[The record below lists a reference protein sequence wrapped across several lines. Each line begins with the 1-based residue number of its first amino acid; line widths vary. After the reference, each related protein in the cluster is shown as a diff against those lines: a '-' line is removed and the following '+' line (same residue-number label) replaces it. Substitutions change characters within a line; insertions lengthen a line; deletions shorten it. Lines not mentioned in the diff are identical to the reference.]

1 MIVCIIKMEI
11 IEMKIRYIAS
21 IMLTLFI
28 VIGMHSYVFKQIIE
42 RKEFMNTIIKDEM
55 YEKKDYVLRTVEVP
69 IVESKRGQGNEIGNR
84 KKVAITFDDG
94 PSERITPNILDILER
109 YNARATFFLLG
120 QNTLLNKNIVKR
132 IHDSNHEIGNHSFS
146 HKDFTS
152 IGNDEIMQEI
162 ARTDHE
168 IFEIIGQ
175 KPKYVRVPYGSTNHI
190 LSTMINRPLIQWSVD
205 SKDWESKN
213 KYSIIEEIKN
223 GLHPG
228 AIVLMHDIQA
238 ATAEALPDVLDYI
251 HNEGYEIVT
260 VSEILDYPIEPFEY
274 YSVNDIRKK

>member
-1 MIVCIIKMEI
+1 
-11 IEMKIRYIAS
+11 MKIRYIAS

-168 IFEIIGQ
+168 IFEIIGH

>member
-168 IFEIIGQ
+168 IFEIIGH